1 MIKFKTAYSDY
12 VRVSTPVIGESLTK
26 QSEKDACD
34 INLIVSRYMK
44 AGYDPDNMP
53 SPQFGEDVV
62 DVSEA
67 PDYQSAMNVVALN
80 NSAFERCRLLFVWNF
95 LIVLLS
101 GWIV

>member
-44 AGYDPDNMP
+44 AGYDLIICRH
-53 SPQFGEDVV
+53 
-62 DVSEA
+62 
-67 PDYQSAMNVVALN
+67 LN
-80 NSAFERCRLLFVWNF
+80 LVKMLLMF
-95 LIVLLS
+95 LKLLIIS
-101 GWIV
+101 LL